1 MVNWFQRRN
10 IPLYAY
16 TVNTK
21 SDLDKAQGYEL
32 NGIFTDD
39 PTIKNV

>member
-1 MVNWFQRRN
+1 MVDWFQKRD

-21 SDLDKAQGYEL
+21 SDLDKAKAYNL

-39 PTIKNV
+39 PKIKNV